1 MASLRRRELTY
12 INRCAILLTPKLPYI
27 AWANSLDTTGPRFDD
42 TAFDKD
48 GPAVFLIPSV
58 DYLDDAQGFIHA
70 NFNVFFEHWLDSWCT
85 DQSCWPHPRTWQMF
99 QEWFDWHVHS
109 VVMDA
114 ADAPLG

>member
-58 DYLDDAQGFIHA
+58 DYLDDAQGFIALSTAFLKNGHKA
-70 NFNVFFEHWLDSWCT
+70 Y
-85 DQSCWPHPRTWQMF
+85 
-99 QEWFDWHVHS
+99 
-109 VVMDA
+109 
-114 ADAPLG
+114 PLSYN